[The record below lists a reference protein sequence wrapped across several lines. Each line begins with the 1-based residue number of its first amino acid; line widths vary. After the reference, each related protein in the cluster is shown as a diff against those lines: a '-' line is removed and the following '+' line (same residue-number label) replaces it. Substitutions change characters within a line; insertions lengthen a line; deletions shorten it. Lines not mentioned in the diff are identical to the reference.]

1 VIQDIAGLLSDHG
14 LMLVFANVF
23 LTQAGVPMPAVPM
36 MIVAGA
42 LAQEG
47 HFGFA
52 ALLTAAIVASL
63 LGDLPWF
70 YAGRWYGYRILR
82 LLCRVA
88 VEPASCVQQTEDKL
102 TRWGAP
108 SLMVAKFIPGFATV
122 APPLAGATR
131 LALWQFLFFS
141 AIGAGLWAGT
151 AIVVGAFFHLQVGS
165 VLDWVSVAGV
175 QALIVIGALLL
186 LYISVKWIQR
196 VLFLRFIRMAR
207 IQAPEL
213 KQLMESDRRPIVL
226 DARSAAARQADP
238 RRIPGAIP
246 ISLATGE
253 PVIAELDGERDVVVY
268 CS

>member
-1 VIQDIAGLLSDHG
+1 MHDIAGLLSDHG
-14 LMLVFANVF
+14 LLFVFANVF
-23 LTQAGVPMPAVPM
+23 LTQAGVPMPAVPL

-47 HFGFA
+47 HFGFVP
-52 ALLTAAIVASL
+52 LLGAAIGASL

-70 YAGRWYGYRILR
+70 YAGRRYGYRILR
-82 LLCRVA
+82 VLCRMA

-131 LALWQFLFFS
+131 LALVQFLFFS
-141 AIGAGLWAGT
+141 AIGAGLWAGA
-151 AIVVGAFFHLQVGS
+151 AILIGAVFHQQIEG
-165 VLDWVSVAGV
+165 VLAWLSIAGT
-175 QALIVIGALLL
+175 QALLVLGALLL
-186 LYISVKWIQR
+186 AYIGVKWIQR
-196 VLFLRFIRMAR
+196 LMFIRFIRMAR
-207 IQAPEL
+207 IEAPEL
-213 KQLMESDRRPIVL
+213 KALLAGEQRPVIL

-246 ISLATGE
+246 VDLSSGE
-253 PVIAELDGERDVVVY
+253 PVITGLDGDRDVVVY

>member
-1 VIQDIAGLLSDHG
+1 MQDIAGLATEHG
-14 LMLVFANVF
+14 LLLVFTNVF
-23 LTQAGVPMPAVPM
+23 LTQVGLPMPAVPM

-52 ALLTAAIVASL
+52 PLFGAAIAASL

-70 YAGRWYGYRILR
+70 YAGRRYGYRILR
-82 LLCRVA
+82 LLCRMA
-88 VEPASCVQQTEDKL
+88 VEPSSCVQQTEDKL

-131 LALWQFLFFS
+131 LALLQFLFFS
-141 AIGAGLWAGT
+141 AIGAGLWAGA
-151 AIVVGAFFHLQVGS
+151 AIFVGAVFHLQVES
-165 VLDWVSVAGV
+165 VLAWISIAGA
-175 QALIVIGALLL
+175 QALMAIGALLL
-186 LYISVKWIQR
+186 LYIGVKWIQR
-196 VLFLRFIRMAR
+196 LLFIRVIRMAR
-207 IQAPEL
+207 IHAPEL
-213 KQLMESDRRPIVL
+213 KELLQSDRRPIVL

-246 ISLATGE
+246 VDLSSGE
-253 PVIAELDGERDVVVY
+253 PVIAGLDGERDVVVY